1 MVNPFKPTAGAVPP
15 LLVGRAALLAEVD
28 EGIQSGPGHP
38 ARITIFTGARGT
50 GKTVMLTESGDRAMT
65 HGWLVIDESASPG
78 MLARI
83 GEAVDRLLE
92 GVSPRAR
99 RRITGMSIGGI
110 GGVETELTPQLAEGV
125 RHRIGRL
132 LDTLEADGTGLLVTV
147 DEVHARSD
155 DLRELALITQ
165 HLVRENREF
174 AIVMA
179 GLPSAV
185 SDLLRSDA
193 QGRVLTFLRRADK
206 HVLADV
212 EVDEVH
218 DALVQTVTENGRT
231 IDEDAARAAA
241 EATHGYPFLIQLV
254 GFHVWRAA
262 GDGDRITRDHVST
275 GVEAA
280 RERLG
285 TLVTET
291 ALADLSPRDLEML
304 RAMALDGGPSRM
316 VDLAERTGM
325 ARQNADT
332 YRRRLLD
339 AGVIVQVARGQVDF
353 ALPYLRE
360 HLRAGR

>member
-1 MVNPFKPTAGAVPP
+1 MANPFKPTAGAVPP
-15 LLVGRAALLAEVD
+15 LLVGRDALLAEVD
-28 EGIQSGPGHP
+28 EGIRAGAGHP

-50 GKTVMLTESGDRAMT
+50 GKTVMLTEAGDRAMA

-83 GEAVDRLLE
+83 GEAVDRLLD
-92 GVSPRAR
+92 GVNPRAR
-99 RRITGMSIGGI
+99 RRITGMSIGGV
-110 GGVETELTPQLAEGV
+110 GSVETELTPRLAEGV

-132 LDTLEADGTGLLVTV
+132 LDTLEKDGTGLLVTV

-165 HLVRENREF
+165 HLVREDREF

-218 DALVQTVTENGRT
+218 DALVQTVTDNGRT

-262 GDGDRITRDHVST
+262 AGDRITRADVAA
-275 GVEAA
+275 GVDAA

-291 ALADLSPRDLEML
+291 ALADLSPRDLDVL
-304 RAMALDGGPSRM
+304 RAMAADDGPSRM
-316 VDLAERTGM
+316 VDLAARTGM

-339 AGVIVQVARGQVDF
+339 AGVIVQAGRGQVDF

-360 HLRAGR
+360 HLRARM

>member
-1 MVNPFKPTAGAVPP
+1 MINPFKPTAGAVPP
-15 LLVGRAALLAEVD
+15 LLVGRDALLAEVD

-50 GKTVMLTESGDRAMT
+50 GKTVMLTESGDRAMQ

-83 GEAVDRLLE
+83 GEALDRLLE
-92 GVSPRAR
+92 GVSPRPR
-99 RRITGMSIGGI
+99 RRITGISIGSI
-110 GGVETELTPQLAEGV
+110 AGVDTELTPQLTEGV

-132 LDTLEADGTGLLVTV
+132 LDTLEADGTGLLITV
-147 DEVHARSD
+147 DEVHANSD

-165 HLVRENREF
+165 HLVRENRQF

-212 EVDEVH
+212 DVDEVH
-218 DALVQTVTENGRT
+218 AALVQTITDNGRE
-231 IDEDAARAAA
+231 ISDEAAGAAA
-241 EATHGYPFLIQLV
+241 EATSGYPFLIQLV

-262 GDGDRITRDHVST
+262 SSHRITRADVER

-285 TLVTET
+285 SLVTET
-291 ALADLSPRDLEML
+291 ALADLSPRDLDVL
-304 RAMALDGGPSRM
+304 RAMALDVGPSRM
-316 VDLAERTGM
+316 ADIAERTGM

-339 AGVIVQVARGQVDF
+339 AGVIVQVARGQIDF

-360 HLRAGR
+360 HLRGR

>member
-1 MVNPFKPTAGAVPP
+1 MTVNPFKPTAGAVPP
-15 LLVGRAALLAEVD
+15 LLVGRDALLAEVD

-50 GKTVMLTESGDRAMT
+50 GKTVMLTESGDRAMA

-92 GVSPRAR
+92 GVNPRAR
-99 RRITGMSIGGI
+99 RRVTGVSIGGI
-110 GGVETELTPQLAEGV
+110 GGVDTELTPQLAEGV

-132 LDTLEADGTGLLVTV
+132 LDTLEKDGTGLLITV
-147 DEVHARSD
+147 DEVQARSD

-212 EVDEVH
+212 ATDEVH
-218 DALVQTVTENGRT
+218 DALVATVTANGRT
-231 IDEDAARAAA
+231 IATDAARAAA

-262 GDGDRITRDHVST
+262 PDGAISLADVAT

-285 TLVTET
+285 TLVTDT

-304 RAMALDGGPSRM
+304 RAMAVDDGPSRM
-316 VDLAERTGM
+316 VDLGTRTGM
-325 ARQNADT
+325 SRQNADT

-339 AGVIVQVARGQVDF
+339 AGVIEQVARGHVDF

-360 HLRAGR
+360 HLRSR

>member
-1 MVNPFKPTAGAVPP
+1 MTVNPFKPTAGAVPP
-15 LLVGRAALLAEVD
+15 LLVGRDALLAEVD

-50 GKTVMLTESGDRAMT
+50 GKTVMLTESGDRAMS

-99 RRITGMSIGGI
+99 RRVTGVSIGALGSI
-110 GGVETELTPQLAEGV
+110 DTELTPQLAEGV

-132 LDTLEADGTGLLVTV
+132 LDTLEADGTGLLITV

-212 EVDEVH
+212 SVDEVH
-218 DALVQTVTENGRT
+218 DALVQTVTDNGRT
-231 IDEDAARAAA
+231 IAPDAARAAA

-262 GDGDRITRDHVST
+262 TGDAITLADVT
-275 GVEAA
+275 AGVEAA

-304 RAMALDGGPSRM
+304 RAMARDDGPSRM
-316 VDLAERTGM
+316 VDLGARTGM
-325 ARQNADT
+325 SRQNADT

-339 AGVIVQVARGQVDF
+339 AGVIEQVGRGQVDF

-360 HLRAGR
+360 HLRGR